1 MSIDFEVAG
10 ENWKVAGKLMQTTQ
24 PSAPPSLLVALY
36 GRESGGHWRRPFFT
50 TGTFDYIV
58 AVIQALQ
65 FVDYKN
71 VLRFYFFNAQLT
83 NYKCSLI
90 QYGDENDSEV
100 LVVCLIR
107 VLLYRRNVYNFVK
120 RHLELIA
127 IFLKKIRKK
136 TRICNPDN
144 SIPLRLLYDF
154 ISDERKITT
163 DIIRVRGYVAMFICK
178 DLQIYVNMLISRYTY
193 CTLYCWY

>member
-100 LVVCLIR
+100 LVQ
-107 VLLYRRNVYNFVK
+107 NFIENWALVQWTLFTSFFA
-120 RHLELIA
+120 RCSPSPS
-127 IFLKKIRKK
+127 
-136 TRICNPDN
+136 T
-144 SIPLRLLYDF
+144 
-154 ISDERKITT
+154 ISSPMSGK
-163 DIIRVRGYVAMFICK
+163 
-178 DLQIYVNMLISRYTY
+178 
-193 CTLYCWY
+193 

>member
-1 MSIDFEVAG
+1 MSLEAG
-10 ENWKVAGKLMQTTQ
+10 NRRKSPVTLAVTAG
-24 PSAPPSLLVALY
+24 
-36 GRESGGHWRRPFFT
+36 
-50 TGTFDYIV
+50 
-58 AVIQALQ
+58 
-65 FVDYKN
+65 
-71 VLRFYFFNAQLT
+71 YFF
-83 NYKCSLI
+83 SLKKI
-90 QYGDENDSEV
+90 MRENLSSISNTTYSTCNDSEV

-136 TRICNPDN
+136 ARICNPDN
-144 SIPLRLLYDF
+144 SVPLRLLYDF

-193 CTLYCWY
+193 CTFN

>member
-1 MSIDFEVAG
+1 MYMYTGMSIDFEVAG

-24 PSAPPSLLVALY
+24 PSAAPSLLVALY
-36 GRESGGHWRRPFFT
+36 GQESGGHWRRPFFT

-65 FVDYKN
+65 FVDYKD

-90 QYGDENDSEV
+90 QYGDENYFEV
-100 LVVCLIR
+100 LVACLIR

-120 RHLELIA
+120 RHSELIA
-127 IFLKKIRKK
+127 IFLKKNRKNREYV
-136 TRICNPDN
+136 TRIIQ
-144 SIPLRLLYDF
+144 SLRLRFHLWWAENND
-154 ISDERKITT
+154 
-163 DIIRVRGYVAMFICK
+163 
-178 DLQIYVNMLISRYTY
+178 
-193 CTLYCWY
+193 WYYSG